1 MNITTLNRCS
11 PGVGRA
17 NLSPPQTAPVTDII
31 GDSFQP
37 SQAATTPIPTP
48 VAADSGAT
56 AQQAVAAATRLVES
70 APLQGRP
77 QVDIKDVQSELTS
90 ELPEVKV
97 QYLHTDEF
105 GKLNGRLATN
115 QELTAMIESFKDES
129 RIPFGYITDG
139 CYARAHLMD
148 ESFRQHGIN
157 FAKMFVRGDL
167 AAANEHMEA
176 RWWYHV
182 APLVFVDD
190 GQGNPEAKI
199 IDPGFSKTPMDPSEW
214 VKAMNQGPS
223 IKVDLVDPEQYYP
236 RRMGKPDSFGE
247 SLDPAVKRMQSYAKR
262 LHDHRSA
269 SGEQLGEFEKPTWHT
284 KGCGGDF
291 VVDGERKTVFPE
303 GVNTDSYRVYTGLGT
318 NSNGILLELEEPM
331 DMEVSASW
339 DSRPSDFDPY
349 AW

>member
-1 MNITTLNRCS
+1 MNITTLSRCS
-11 PGVGRA
+11 PVVGRA
-17 NLSPPQTAPVTDII
+17 NASPTPAAPITDII

-37 SQAATTPIPTP
+37 SAAASPNPNPTAP
-48 VAADSGAT
+48 GAS
-56 AQQAVAAATRLVES
+56 AELAVAAAAKLVES
-70 APLQGRP
+70 SSQSQPR
-77 QVDIKDVQSELTS
+77 VDIKDVQSELTN

-105 GKLNGRLATN
+105 GKLNGRLATS

-236 RRMGKPDSFGE
+236 RRLGKPDSFSE
-247 SLDPAVKRMQSYAKR
+247 SLDPAVKRMQSYARR

-269 SGEQLGEFEKPTWHT
+269 SGEQLGEFEKPTWHE

-291 VVDGERKTVFPE
+291 IVDGERRTVFPE
-303 GVNTDSYRVYTGLGT
+303 GVNTDPYRVYTGLGT
-318 NSNGILLELEEPM
+318 NGGGILLELEEPM
-331 DMEVSASW
+331 DVEVSATW